1 MDRFY
6 GAAALA
12 LLTVILIMSLRKHNG
27 EMAVLLSLCCCCL
40 IGIAA
45 VGFLSPIL
53 AFVRKL
59 QQSASLDNA
68 MLQSLLKVTG
78 VAFTAEIASTVC
90 VDSGNSAMAKT
101 LQMLATAVI
110 VYLSLP
116 MMEALL
122 ELVERILVAV

>member
-6 GAAALA
+6 LAAALA
-12 LLTVILIMSLRKHNG
+12 LLTVILILSLRKNSG
-27 EMAVLLSLCCCCL
+27 EIAVLLSLCCCCL
-40 IGIAA
+40 MGVVT

-53 AFVRKL
+53 AFIRRL
-59 QQSASLDNA
+59 QQSTSLDNE
-68 MLQSLLKVTG
+68 MLQTLLKVTG

-90 VDSGNSAMAKT
+90 ADSGNSALAKT

-116 MMEALL
+116 MLEALL